1 MTSALSGYPAAPAL
15 AEEAPG
21 TLERA
26 PAGRCFA
33 AGALDGALV
42 LGALAL
48 VLGTELA
55 VAPEAETTVFAY
67 GWFVVF
73 APLYFALY
81 HAYGTGATPGQLEL
95 RIAVRDAETGARPS
109 LGRSLGRAYL
119 GFLLILLGPAWIV
132 DLLLLGTTGSS
143 LRDRLTGTRV
153 VRIALTGT
161 APELGVSTTPELL
174 PLFEPDAG
182 THRYLARGWTLV
194 RARARL
200 LVGVVA
206 ALYSVVVAVALVLA
220 FLLVADLS
228 DFELLFT
235 YILLAPVL
243 LASTI
248 YWVQA
253 GIAVAVEAV
262 RVGHEDDSIWGTLV
276 RGSRRL
282 NALSAALL
290 LLLPIAFAAMYFPWL
305 LFTLLLAGRV
315 TLVAPALA
323 LEDTR
328 VLGAFQRSWQ
338 LTRGHTWRTLGL
350 LLISA
355 LILLV
360 ALAVVIGSTG
370 AVAASTSSL
379 ASAAVAG
386 ILVLVLTG
394 LPFVWLLAWIGA
406 SWSLLYSDLR
416 RGPAPGGVA

>member
-15 AEEAPG
+15 AEDAPG

-26 PAGRCFA
+26 PAERCFA

-42 LGALAL
+42 IGALAL

-55 VAPEAETTVFAY
+55 VAPDAKTIFTY

-95 RIAVRDAETGARPS
+95 RIAVRDAGTGARPS

-119 GFLLILLGPAWIV
+119 GFLLLLLGPAWVV

-153 VRIALTGT
+153 VRIALTGKAPELAQPT
-161 APELGVSTTPELL
+161 APELR
-174 PLFEPDAG
+174 PLFEPGAG

-194 RARARL
+194 RERARL

-206 ALYSVVVAVALVLA
+206 ALYSVVVALVLVLA
-220 FLLVADLS
+220 FLLVADMSSL
-228 DFELLFT
+228 ELVFVYL
-235 YILLAPVL
+235 LLAPVL

-262 RVGHEDDSIWGTLV
+262 RVGHEDDSIWDTLV
-276 RGSRRL
+276 RASRRL

-315 TLVAPALA
+315 ALVAPALA

-328 VLGAFQRSWQ
+328 VLGAFHRSWQ

-355 LILLV
+355 LILFG
-360 ALAVVIGSTG
+360 ALAVVIGITS
-370 AVAASTSSL
+370 AVLESTSSL

-386 ILVLVLTG
+386 ILVLLLTG

-416 RGPAPGGVA
+416 RARPPGGVV